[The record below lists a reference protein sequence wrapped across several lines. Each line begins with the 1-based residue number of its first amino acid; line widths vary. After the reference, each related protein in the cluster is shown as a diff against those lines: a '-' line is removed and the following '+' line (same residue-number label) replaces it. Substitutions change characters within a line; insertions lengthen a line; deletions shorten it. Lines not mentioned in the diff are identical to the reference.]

1 MSVLT
6 RERPE
11 GGAMAGAKG
20 KVPSFLGEV
29 LAELL
34 EAEEEVSTLTVSV
47 ELTPDDEE
55 SDTVIVLL
63 PLEPLEFLLL

>member
-1 MSVLT
+1 
-6 RERPE
+6 
-11 GGAMAGAKG
+11 MAGTPTNG
-20 KVPSFLGEV
+20 NVPSVLGEV

-34 EAEEEVSTLTVSV
+34 EADEEVSTLTVSV
-47 ELTPDDEE
+47 ELTLDDEE